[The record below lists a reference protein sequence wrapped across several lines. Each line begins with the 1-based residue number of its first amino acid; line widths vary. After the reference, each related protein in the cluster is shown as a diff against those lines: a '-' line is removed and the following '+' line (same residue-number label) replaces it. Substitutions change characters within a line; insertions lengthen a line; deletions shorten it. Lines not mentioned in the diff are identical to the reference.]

1 MSVLWWGGSNKSLL
15 SKFSVELQRLLTAVV
30 ICYLFVDVILFV
42 SSQRS
47 WVTRHNYYLAL
58 LLATGY
64 EAYGDAVDLG
74 DPLVHCTGCLV
85 ALTKRTDYNEVRL
98 L

>member
-42 SSQRS
+42 SSQLS

-64 EAYGDAVDLG
+64 EAYGDAVDQG
-74 DPLVHCTGCLV
+74 DHWLTVLAALLPLQREQTKGC
-85 ALTKRTDYNEVRL
+85 AAS
-98 L
+98 